1 MTSKTAIAGALAL
14 LGLALVFW
22 GGMAHA
28 QEGKQV
34 MIVFTTDTNGE
45 VNPCG

>member
-1 MTSKTAIAGALAL
+1 MTSKTTIVGALAL

-22 GGMAHA
+22 SGMAHA
-28 QEGKQV
+28 QEGRQV

>member
-1 MTSKTAIAGALAL
+1 MTSKTAIVGALAL
-14 LGLALVFW
+14 LGLALVLW

>member
-1 MTSKTAIAGALAL
+1 MTLKTRIVGVLAL
-14 LGLALVFW
+14 VGLALIPW

-28 QEGKQV
+28 QEGKQL

>member
-1 MTSKTAIAGALAL
+1 MALKTTTIGSLIF
-14 LGLALVFW
+14 LGLVLLLL

>member
-1 MTSKTAIAGALAL
+1 MPLKTTTVGSLIF
-14 LGLALVFW
+14 LGLVLLSL